1 MREDYGT
8 WFVINPRRICARV
21 TVLSLSLTLGACA
34 RVTVLA
40 LSFGRS
46 VCLSVSSATEIS
58 DRFYASTK
66 V

>member
-1 MREDYGT
+1 MCMTRRRGFREICSLTLGA
-8 WFVINPRRICARV
+8 CARV
-21 TVLSLSLTLGACA
+21 TVLALSLTLGACA

-46 VCLSVSSATEIS
+46 VSSATEIS